1 MQDTCKIH
9 RIRILI
15 TNPPKFDNKPH
26 VSPPSSE
33 YACIIL
39 CMLKLLP
46 AWKVSRAARAEPINP
61 SQPHVGRSQICV
73 EASWLSPLLDDRI
86 RAVVSRLLNKHGAER
101 VPALEQHVH
110 RQQIDEDFRSPS
122 DLHRQPID
130 EDLREALQIFA
141 TLLKSG
147 SEATGRLPE

>member
-1 MQDTCKIH
+1 
-9 RIRILI
+9 
-15 TNPPKFDNKPH
+15 
-26 VSPPSSE
+26 
-33 YACIIL
+33 
-39 CMLKLLP
+39 MLKLLP

-110 RQQIDEDFRSPS
+110 RQQIDED
-122 DLHRQPID
+122 
-130 EDLREALQIFA
+130 LREALQIFV